1 MAITVKDQIFSLET
15 ANTLYQMKADSF
27 GVVKHLWYGEKTGV
41 SMEYLLDY
49 PDVGF
54 SGNIYEAENDRTY
67 SLNTMPLEYAGSGVG
82 DFRVPAVTVRHAD
95 GSQALDLR
103 FQKYFIR
110 KGKYSIPGLP
120 AVYAEENEAET
131 LEILMKDTASET
143 EVHLFYGV
151 LEEADVITRSE

>member
-1 MAITVKDQIFSLET
+1 
-15 ANTLYQMKADSF
+15 
-27 GVVKHLWYGEKTGV
+27 
-41 SMEYLLDY
+41 
-49 PDVGF
+49 
-54 SGNIYEAENDRTY
+54 
-67 SLNTMPLEYAGSGVG
+67 MPLEYAGSGVG

-151 LEEADVITRSE
+151 LEEADVITRSVMIINRGSMPIVLERAHSL